1 MKLYIIDDE
10 YIDYLSKFDNLIA
23 LNKSKTRPY
32 VGIVLKINN
41 ISYFAPLYSPK
52 PKHATYR
59 DNSSFMKIKNGELGI
74 IRFSTMIPVP
84 EDCVQLLNVNEQDEK
99 YKALINE
106 QIIIINQNEKN
117 ILHRA
122 KVTYDCVTKRTN
134 KFLINISCDFK
145 ILEKYYKNY
154 KK

>member
-1 MKLYIIDDE
+1 MKLYTIDDE
-10 YIDYLSKFDNLIA
+10 YISYLSQYDNLIA

-32 VGIVLKINN
+32 VGIVLKIND

-59 DNSSFMKIKNGELGI
+59 DNSSFIKIKKGELGI
-74 IRFSTMIPVP
+74 IRFSTTIPVP
-84 EDCVQLLNVNEQDEK
+84 EECVELLDVSKQDEK
-99 YKALINE
+99 YKALLNE
-106 QIIIINQNEKN
+106 QIIFIKEHEQEIYKKAII
-117 ILHRA
+117 
-122 KVTYDCVTKRTN
+122 TYNGVTKRTN

-145 ILEKYYKNY
+145 ILDKNYMNY

>member
-1 MKLYIIDDE
+1 MKLYTIDDE
-10 YIDYLSKFDNLIA
+10 YINYLSQYDNLIA

-32 VGIVLKINN
+32 VGIVLRVNN

-52 PKHATYR
+52 PVHNTYK
-59 DNSSFMKIKNGELGI
+59 DNPSFIKIKNGELGI

-84 EDCVQLLNVNEQDEK
+84 EECIQLLDINKQENRYKRLLNKQVLFIREYEK
-99 YKALINE
+99 KIC
-106 QIIIINQNEKN
+106 
-117 ILHRA
+117 HRA
-122 KVTYDCVTKRTN
+122 LVTYNGVTKRTN

-145 ILEKYYKNY
+145 ILEKHYKNY

>member
-52 PKHATYR
+52 PKHTTYR
-59 DNSSFMKIKNGELGI
+59 DNSSFIKIKNGELGI

-106 QIIIINQNEKN
+106 QIILINQNEKN

-145 ILEKYYKNY
+145 ILEKHYKNY

>member
-32 VGIVLKINN
+32 VGIVLRINN

-52 PKHATYR
+52 PVHNTYK
-59 DNSSFMKIKNGELGI
+59 DNPSFIKIKNGELGI

-84 EDCVQLLNVNEQDEK
+84 EECIQLLDINKQEDRYKRLLNKQVLFIREYEK
-99 YKALINE
+99 EIY
-106 QIIIINQNEKN
+106 
-117 ILHRA
+117 HRA
-122 KVTYDCVTKRTN
+122 LVTYNGVTKRTN

>member
-1 MKLYIIDDE
+1 MKLYIIEDD
-10 YIDYLSKFDNLIA
+10 YIEYLSKYDSLIA

-52 PKHATYR
+52 QKHSTYK
-59 DNSSFMKIKNGELGI
+59 NNPSFIKINNGKLGI

-84 EDCVQLLNVNEQDEK
+84 EECIELLNIEEQEK
-99 YKALINE
+99 KYRILLNE
-106 QIIIINQNEKN
+106 QIIFINHNKKKIQQKANN
-117 ILHRA
+117 
-122 KVTYDCVTKRTN
+122 TYYGVTKGTN
-134 KFLINISCDFK
+134 KFLMNISCDFK
-145 ILEKYYKNY
+145 LLENIYRNF